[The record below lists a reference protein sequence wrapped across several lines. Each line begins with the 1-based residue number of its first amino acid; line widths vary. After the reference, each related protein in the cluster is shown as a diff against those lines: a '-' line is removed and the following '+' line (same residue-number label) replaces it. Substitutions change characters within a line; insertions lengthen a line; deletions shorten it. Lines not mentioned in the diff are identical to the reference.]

1 MFYQGVILRLSFW
14 IILLHKAWLALC
26 RHGKRREWPRSLLL
40 LPPCCCLFAR
50 AHSVVIRAAGG
61 LTLFFY

>member
-14 IILLHKAWLALC
+14 IILLRKAWLALC
-26 RHGKRREWPRSLLL
+26 RQGKGRSGPRSLLL
-40 LPPCCCLFAR
+40 LSPGCCLFAR
-50 AHSVVIRAAGG
+50 AHSVAIRAAGR